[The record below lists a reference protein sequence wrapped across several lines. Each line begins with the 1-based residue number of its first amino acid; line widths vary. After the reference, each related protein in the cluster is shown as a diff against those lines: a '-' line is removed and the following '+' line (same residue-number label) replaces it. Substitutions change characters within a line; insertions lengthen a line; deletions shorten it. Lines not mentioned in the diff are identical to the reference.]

1 MSQKRATGVVVIQ
14 NEQGLHARPADQFVR
29 CASRFESNISVT
41 KEGQRIDGKSIFDV
55 LTLAAVKGTELEIE
69 AVGSDAESALEEL
82 VKLVNSQFATD
93 KTVES

>member
-1 MSQKRATGVVVIQ
+1 MSEKRASKVVVVR

-29 CASRFESNISVT
+29 CAARYESSISVI
-41 KEGQRIDGKSIFDV
+41 KDGQRIDGKSIFDV

-82 VKLVNSQFATD
+82 AKLVESSFATD
-93 KTVES
+93 ETVES

>member
-1 MSQKRATGVVVIQ
+1 MSQNRASKKVVVE

-29 CASRFESNISVT
+29 CAAKFESEIAIT
-41 KEGQRIDGKSIFDV
+41 KDGQRIDGKSIFDV

-82 VKLVNSQFATD
+82 VKLVQSQFATD
-93 KTVES
+93 ETVEN

>member
-1 MSQKRATGVVVIQ
+1 MSENRASKMVVVQ
-14 NEQGLHARPADQFVR
+14 NEQGLHTRPADQFVR
-29 CASRFESNISVT
+29 CASQYESIITVT
-41 KEGQRIDGKSIFDV
+41 KDGQRIDGKSIFDV

-82 VKLVNSQFATD
+82 AKLFESTLATD